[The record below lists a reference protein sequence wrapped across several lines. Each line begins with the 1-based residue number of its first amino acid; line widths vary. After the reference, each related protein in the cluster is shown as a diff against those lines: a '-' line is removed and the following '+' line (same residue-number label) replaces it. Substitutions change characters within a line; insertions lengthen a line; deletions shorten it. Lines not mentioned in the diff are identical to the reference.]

1 MQSQNMKIAS
11 ALSSRQL
18 RKGPLL
24 TIGMILVGALG
35 AYEAADYVIREDF
48 TGMAYAGMA
57 LVGGAIVIRI
67 LNNWRNGL

>member
-1 MQSQNMKIAS
+1 MRIAS

-24 TIGMILVGALG
+24 TIGTIVVGALG

-57 LVGGAIVIRI
+57 LVGARLSYEFSTTGAT
-67 LNNWRNGL
+67 GSTFS